1 MKVFSNSLLVYKLTT
16 QTVTGSDERASCFN
30 YIIDL
35 NMFAL
40 NSLKPP
46 FLLVSPC
53 EEAAEVAVMQTQ
65 L

>member
-1 MKVFSNSLLVYKLTT
+1 
-16 QTVTGSDERASCFN
+16 
-30 YIIDL
+30 
-35 NMFAL
+35 MFAL

-53 EEAAEVAVMQTQ
+53 EEAAEVAAMQAQ